1 MLNLKQN
8 LYIMGSLALIALAAC
23 SSDSPTTAGSTTIPN
38 ATAENS
44 SSSNEVTTSS
54 SDNEITSSADEE
66 INSSSSNHEA
76 IAKQDIVF
84 TTSVTAR
91 KKIAQG
97 EVVVYGNEN
106 GAEASCSAG
115 KYASTKKYLAR
126 ISIADGETMERTIGL
141 YNFGSACNDIYK
153 AFQESCNSG
162 LVDVAPDAVC
172 SGNGDLKAFCY
183 ASKTDSVTT
192 CNARGEC
199 VTAGPDSTINFD
211 TLLESFTKESNDIC
225 GTIADGVDT
234 TEYDIPKSEP
244 DSSTKANSGRVF
256 ILEPNTDKLDVT
268 DEERAVLDSLASAFP
283 EKRRIDEID
292 GMTIFINDDAEYYF
306 TTEGKKFILIE
317 GDNTCTG
324 SIYQEEFG
332 VTRHIAKYGDW
343 RSTNTTTLLVPDIG
357 IVYLVNDGTGSAKEV
372 FQAECEATNGSYYE
386 YIEKAFGCAVK
397 NFTEIPFATIV
408 SEQESMSRNNFDIL
422 PEFTPRTFAN

>member
-1 MLNLKQN
+1 MLNLKKN
-8 LYIMGSLALIALAAC
+8 LYIAGAFALCALAAC
-23 SSDSPTTAGSTTIPN
+23 SSDNPSSAGSTTMPN

-44 SSSNEVTTSS
+44 SSSEEV
-54 SDNEITSSADEE
+54 A
-66 INSSSSNHEA
+66 SSSSINSFVPG
-76 IAKQDIVF
+76 KDIVF
-84 TTSVTAR
+84 TTAATSV
-91 KKIAQG
+91 KKFAQG
-97 EVVVYGNEN
+97 EVTVYGKEN
-106 GAEASCSAG
+106 GAEATCSAG
-115 KYASTKKYLAR
+115 KYASTKEYLAR
-126 ISIADGETMERTIGL
+126 ISIADGETMERTIWL
-141 YNFGSACNDIYK
+141 HNFGSACDNIYK

-172 SGNGDLKAFCY
+172 SGNGNLKAFCY
-183 ASKTDSVTT
+183 ASKTDSVRT

-199 VTAGPDSTINFD
+199 VTAGPDSTISFD

-256 ILEPNTDKLDVT
+256 ILEPNTDKLYVT

-283 EKRRIDEID
+283 EKRKIDKID

-306 TTEGKKFILIE
+306 TTEGKKFILDE

-324 SIYQEEFG
+324 SIYADELG
-332 VTRHIAKYGDW
+332 VKRSVSKHGDW
-343 RSTNTTTLLVPDIG
+343 SSTKTTILLVPDIG

-386 YIEKAFGCAVK
+386 YIENAFGCAVK
-397 NFTEIPFATIV
+397 NFTGIPFATIV
-408 SEQESMSRNNFDIL
+408 SEQETMSRNNFNIL
-422 PEFTPRTFAN
+422 PEFTPRN

>member
-1 MLNLKQN
+1 MLNLKKN
-8 LYIMGSLALIALAAC
+8 LYIAGAFALCALAAC
-23 SSDSPTTAGSTTIPN
+23 SSDNPSSAGSTTMPN

-44 SSSNEVTTSS
+44 SSSEEVTTSS
-54 SDNEITSSADEE
+54 SDNAITSSADEE
-66 INSSSSNHEA
+66 INSSSSVNSFVPG
-76 IAKQDIVF
+76 KGIVF
-84 TTSVTAR
+84 TTAATSV
-91 KKIAQG
+91 KKINQG
-97 EVVVYGNEN
+97 EVTVYGNEN
-106 GAEASCSAG
+106 GAEATCSAG

-234 TEYDIPKSEP
+234 TEYDIPKSDP
-244 DSSTKANSGRVF
+244 DSSIKANSGRVF

-306 TTEGKKFILIE
+306 TTEGKKFILNE
-317 GDNTCTG
+317 DDNTCTG
-324 SIYQEEFG
+324 NIYAEELG
-332 VTRHIAKYGDW
+332 VMRSVSKYGNW
-343 RSTNTTTLLVPDIG
+343 RVTNTTTLLVRDIG

-397 NFTEIPFATIV
+397 NFTGIPFETIV
-408 SEQESMSRNNFDIL
+408 SEQETLSRNNFNIL
-422 PEFTPRTFAN
+422 PEFTPRN

>member
-1 MLNLKQN
+1 MLNLKKN
-8 LYIMGSLALIALAAC
+8 LYIAGALALCALTAC
-23 SSDSPTTAGSTTIPN
+23 SSDNPSSAGSTTMPN

-44 SSSNEVTTSS
+44 SSSDEVTTSS
-54 SDNEITSSADEE
+54 SDNAITSSADEE
-66 INSSSSNHEA
+66 INSSSSVNSFVPG
-76 IAKQDIVF
+76 KGIVF
-84 TTSVTAR
+84 TTAATSV
-91 KKIAQG
+91 KKINQG
-97 EVVVYGNEN
+97 EVTVYGNEN
-106 GAEASCSAG
+106 GAEATCSAG

-244 DSSTKANSGRVF
+244 DSSIKANSSRVF

-283 EKRRIDEID
+283 EKRKIDEID

-306 TTEGKKFILIE
+306 TTEGKKFILDE

-324 SIYQEEFG
+324 SIYADELG
-332 VTRHIAKYGDW
+332 VKRSVSKHGDW
-343 RSTNTTTLLVPDIG
+343 SSTKTTTLLVPDIG

-397 NFTEIPFATIV
+397 NFTGIPFETIV
-408 SEQESMSRNNFDIL
+408 SEQETMSRNNFNIL
-422 PEFTPRTFAN
+422 PKFTPRN

>member
-1 MLNLKQN
+1 MLNIKQN
-8 LYIMGSLALIALAAC
+8 FYMAGAIALIALAAC

-54 SDNEITSSADEE
+54 SDNAITSSADEE
-66 INSSSSNHEA
+66 INSSSSNNET
-76 IAKQDIVF
+76 IGKQDIIF
-84 TTSVTAR
+84 TTTPTA
-91 KKIAQG
+91 KKAISQG

-115 KYASTKKYLAR
+115 KYASTKEYMAR
-126 ISIADGETMERTIGL
+126 IKIADGETMESTL
-141 YNFGSACNDIYK
+141 YLRNFGSACDSLLE
-153 AFQESCNSG
+153 AFKESCTSG
-162 LVDVAPDAVC
+162 LVDLVADAACSRNGNLKVFCHASKTESVRVCDAMGSCTSTGADSTIDFDTIVDGFTKQSDAVC
-172 SGNGDLKAFCY
+172 S
-183 ASKTDSVTT
+183 
-192 CNARGEC
+192 
-199 VTAGPDSTINFD
+199 
-211 TLLESFTKESNDIC
+211 
-225 GTIADGVDT
+225 TIADGVDS

-244 DSSTKANSGRVF
+244 DSSIKANSGRVF

-268 DEERAVLDSLASAFP
+268 DEERVVLDSLAAAFP
-283 EKRRIDEID
+283 QKIEYDEID
-292 GMTIFINDDAEYYF
+292 GMPLIFNMDAEYKF

-397 NFTEIPFATIV
+397 NFTGIPFETIV
-408 SEQESMSRNNFDIL
+408 SEQETMSRNNFNIL

>member
-1 MLNLKQN
+1 MLNIKQN
-8 LYIMGSLALIALAAC
+8 FYMAGAIALITLAAC

-38 ATAENS
+38 ATAEIS
-44 SSSNEVTTSS
+44 SSSDEVTTSS
-54 SDNEITSSADEE
+54 SDNAITSSAGEE
-66 INSSSSNHEA
+66 INSSSSNNET
-76 IAKQDIVF
+76 IGKQDIIF
-84 TTSVTAR
+84 TTTPTA
-91 KKIAQG
+91 KKAISQG

-244 DSSTKANSGRVF
+244 DSSIKANSGRVF

-283 EKRRIDEID
+283 EKRRIDKID

-306 TTEGKKFILIE
+306 TTEGKKFILDE

-324 SIYQEEFG
+324 SIYADELG
-332 VTRHIAKYGDW
+332 VKRSVSKHGDW
-343 RSTNTTTLLVPDIG
+343 SSTKTTTLLVPDIG

-397 NFTEIPFATIV
+397 NFTGIPFATIV
-408 SEQESMSRNNFDIL
+408 SEQETMSRNNFNIL
-422 PEFTPRTFAN
+422 P

>member
-8 LYIMGSLALIALAAC
+8 FYIMGSIALIALAAC

-54 SDNEITSSADEE
+54 SDNAITSSAGEK
-66 INSSSSNHEA
+66 INSSSSNNET
-76 IAKQDIVF
+76 IGKQDIIF
-84 TTSVTAR
+84 TTTPTA
-91 KKIAQG
+91 KKAISQG

-183 ASKTDSVTT
+183 ASKTDSVRT

-199 VTAGPDSTINFD
+199 ITAGPDSTINFD

-268 DEERAVLDSLASAFP
+268 DEERAVLDSLAAAFP
-283 EKRRIDEID
+283 QKIEYDEID
-292 GMTIFINDDAEYYF
+292 GMPLIFNMDAEYKF
-306 TTEGKKFILIE
+306 TTEGKKFILNE
-317 GDNTCTG
+317 DDNTCTG

>member
-1 MLNLKQN
+1 MLNLKKN
-8 LYIMGSLALIALAAC
+8 LYIAGAFALCALAAC
-23 SSDSPTTAGSTTIPN
+23 SSDNPSSAGSTTMPN

-44 SSSNEVTTSS
+44 SSSEEV
-54 SDNEITSSADEE
+54 A
-66 INSSSSNHEA
+66 SSSSINSFVPG
-76 IAKQDIVF
+76 KGIVF
-84 TTSVTAR
+84 TTAATSV
-91 KKIAQG
+91 KKINQG
-97 EVVVYGNEN
+97 EVTVYGKEN
-106 GAEASCSAG
+106 GAEATCSAG
-115 KYASTKKYLAR
+115 KYASTKEYLAR
-126 ISIADGETMERTIGL
+126 ISIADGETMERTIWL
-141 YNFGSACNDIYK
+141 HNFGSACDNIYK

-162 LVDVAPDAVC
+162 LVDAAPDAVC
-172 SGNGDLKAFCY
+172 SGNGNLKAFCY
-183 ASKTDSVTT
+183 ASKTDSVRT

-199 VTAGPDSTINFD
+199 VTAGPDSTISFD

-244 DSSTKANSGRVF
+244 DSSIKANSGRVF

-268 DEERAVLDSLASAFP
+268 DEERVVLDSLAAAFP
-283 EKRRIDEID
+283 QKYTIDEID
-292 GMTIFINDDAEYYF
+292 GMTNFINDDAEYRF
-306 TTEGKKFILIE
+306 MTEGKKFILNE
-317 GDNTCTG
+317 DDNTCTG

-343 RSTNTTTLLVPDIG
+343 RSTNTTTLLIPDIG

-397 NFTEIPFATIV
+397 NFTGIPFETIV
-408 SEQESMSRNNFDIL
+408 SEQETMSRNNFNIL
-422 PEFTPRTFAN
+422 PEFTPRN

>member
-1 MLNLKQN
+1 MLNLKKN
-8 LYIMGSLALIALAAC
+8 LYIAGALALCALAAC
-23 SSDSPTTAGSTTIPN
+23 SSDNPSSAGSTTMPN

-44 SSSNEVTTSS
+44 SSSEEV
-54 SDNEITSSADEE
+54 A
-66 INSSSSNHEA
+66 SSSSINSFVPG
-76 IAKQDIVF
+76 KDIVF
-84 TTSVTAR
+84 TTAATSV
-91 KKIAQG
+91 KKFAQG
-97 EVVVYGNEN
+97 EVTVYGKEN
-106 GAEASCSAG
+106 GAEATCSAG
-115 KYASTKKYLAR
+115 KYASTKEYLAR
-126 ISIADGETMERTIGL
+126 ISIADGETMERTIWL
-141 YNFGSACNDIYK
+141 HNFGSACDNIYK

-172 SGNGDLKAFCY
+172 SGNGNLKAFCY
-183 ASKTDSVTT
+183 ASKTDSVRT

-292 GMTIFINDDAEYYF
+292 GMTIFINDDAEYKF
-306 TTEGKKFILIE
+306 TTEGKKFILNE
-317 GDNTCTG
+317 DDNTCTG

-397 NFTEIPFATIV
+397 NFTGIPFETIV
-408 SEQESMSRNNFDIL
+408 SEQETMSRNNFNIL
-422 PEFTPRTFAN
+422 PEFTPRN

>member
-1 MLNLKQN
+1 MLNLKKN
-8 LYIMGSLALIALAAC
+8 LYIAGAFALCALAAC
-23 SSDSPTTAGSTTIPN
+23 SSDNPSSAGSTTMPN

-44 SSSNEVTTSS
+44 SSSEEV
-54 SDNEITSSADEE
+54 A
-66 INSSSSNHEA
+66 SSSSINSFVPG
-76 IAKQDIVF
+76 KDIVF
-84 TTSVTAR
+84 TTAATSV
-91 KKIAQG
+91 KKFAQG
-97 EVVVYGNEN
+97 EVTVYGKEN
-106 GAEASCSAG
+106 GAEATCSAG
-115 KYASTKKYLAR
+115 KYASTKEYLAR
-126 ISIADGETMERTIGL
+126 ISIADGETMERTIWL
-141 YNFGSACNDIYK
+141 HNFGSACDNIYK

-172 SGNGDLKAFCY
+172 SGNGNLKAFCY
-183 ASKTDSVTT
+183 ASKTDSVRT

-199 VTAGPDSTINFD
+199 VTAGPDSTISFD

-225 GTIADGVDT
+225 DTIADGVDS

-244 DSSTKANSGRVF
+244 DSSIKANSGRVF

-268 DEERAVLDSLASAFP
+268 DEERVVLDSLAAAFP
-283 EKRRIDEID
+283 QKTRIDEID
-292 GMTIFINDDAEYYF
+292 GMGIILNNDAEYRF
-306 TTEGKKFILIE
+306 KTEGKKFILNE
-317 GDNTCTG
+317 DDNTCTG

-386 YIEKAFGCAVK
+386 YFEKAFGCAVK
-397 NFTEIPFATIV
+397 NFTGIPFETIV
-408 SEQESMSRNNFDIL
+408 SEQETMSRNNFNIL
-422 PEFTPRTFAN
+422 PEFTPRN

>member
-1 MLNLKQN
+1 MLNLKKN
-8 LYIMGSLALIALAAC
+8 LYIAGAFALCALAAC
-23 SSDSPTTAGSTTIPN
+23 SSDNPSSAGSTTMPN

-44 SSSNEVTTSS
+44 SSSEEV
-54 SDNEITSSADEE
+54 A
-66 INSSSSNHEA
+66 SSSSVNSFVPG
-76 IAKQDIVF
+76 KDIVF
-84 TTSVTAR
+84 TTAATSV
-91 KKIAQG
+91 KKFAQG
-97 EVVVYGNEN
+97 EVTVYGKEN
-106 GAEASCSAG
+106 GAEATCSAG
-115 KYASTKKYLAR
+115 KYASTKEYLAR
-126 ISIADGETMERTIGL
+126 ISIADGETMERTIWL
-141 YNFGSACNDIYK
+141 HNFGSACDNIYK

-172 SGNGDLKAFCY
+172 SGNGNLKAFCY
-183 ASKTDSVTT
+183 ASKTDSVRT

-199 VTAGPDSTINFD
+199 VTAGPDSTISFD

-244 DSSTKANSGRVF
+244 DSSIKANSGRVF

-283 EKRRIDEID
+283 EKRKIDKID

-306 TTEGKKFILIE
+306 TTEGKKFILDE

-324 SIYQEEFG
+324 SIYADELG
-332 VTRHIAKYGDW
+332 VKRSVSKHGDW
-343 RSTNTTTLLVPDIG
+343 NSTKTTTLLVPDIG

-386 YIEKAFGCAVK
+386 YIEMAFGCAVK
-397 NFTEIPFATIV
+397 NFTGIPFETIV
-408 SEQESMSRNNFDIL
+408 SEQETMSRNNFNIL
-422 PEFTPRTFAN
+422 P

>member
-1 MLNLKQN
+1 MLNLKKN
-8 LYIMGSLALIALAAC
+8 LYIAGAFALCALAAC
-23 SSDSPTTAGSTTIPN
+23 SSDNPSSAGSTTMPN

-44 SSSNEVTTSS
+44 SSSEEV
-54 SDNEITSSADEE
+54 A
-66 INSSSSNHEA
+66 SSSSINSFVPG
-76 IAKQDIVF
+76 KDIVF
-84 TTSVTAR
+84 TTAATSV
-91 KKIAQG
+91 KKFAQG
-97 EVVVYGNEN
+97 EVTVYGKEN
-106 GAEASCSAG
+106 GAEATCSAG
-115 KYASTKKYLAR
+115 KYASTKEYLAR
-126 ISIADGETMERTIGL
+126 ISIADGETMERTIWL
-141 YNFGSACNDIYK
+141 HNFGSACDNIYK

-162 LVDVAPDAVC
+162 LGDAAPDAVC
-172 SGNGDLKAFCY
+172 SGNGNLKAFCY
-183 ASKTDSVTT
+183 ASKTDSVRT

-199 VTAGPDSTINFD
+199 VTAGPDSTISFD

-244 DSSTKANSGRVF
+244 DSSIKANSSRVF

-343 RSTNTTTLLVPDIG
+343 RSTNTTTLLIPDIG

-397 NFTEIPFATIV
+397 NFTGIPFETIV
-408 SEQESMSRNNFDIL
+408 SEQETMSRNNFNIL
-422 PEFTPRTFAN
+422 PEFTPRN

>member
-1 MLNLKQN
+1 MLNLKKN
-8 LYIMGSLALIALAAC
+8 LYIAGAFALCALAAC
-23 SSDSPTTAGSTTIPN
+23 SSDNPSSAGSTTMPN

-44 SSSNEVTTSS
+44 SSSDEVTTSS
-54 SDNEITSSADEE
+54 SDNAITSSADEE
-66 INSSSSNHEA
+66 INSSSSVNSFVPG
-76 IAKQDIVF
+76 KGTVF
-84 TTSVTAR
+84 TTAATSV
-91 KKIAQG
+91 KKINQG
-97 EVVVYGNEN
+97 EVTVYGNEN
-106 GAEASCSAG
+106 GAEATCSAG

-234 TEYDIPKSEP
+234 TEYDIPKSDP
-244 DSSTKANSGRVF
+244 DSSIKANSGRVF

-306 TTEGKKFILIE
+306 TTEGKKFILNE
-317 GDNTCTG
+317 DDNTCTG
-324 SIYQEEFG
+324 NIYAEELG
-332 VTRHIAKYGDW
+332 VMRSVSKYGNW
-343 RSTNTTTLLVPDIG
+343 RVTNTTTLLVRDIG

-397 NFTEIPFATIV
+397 NFTGIPFETIV
-408 SEQESMSRNNFDIL
+408 SEQETLSRNNFNIL
-422 PEFTPRTFAN
+422 PEFTPRN

>member
-1 MLNLKQN
+1 MLNLKKN
-8 LYIMGSLALIALAAC
+8 LYIAGAFALCALAAC
-23 SSDSPTTAGSTTIPN
+23 SSDNPSSAGSTTMPN

-44 SSSNEVTTSS
+44 SSSDEVTTSS
-54 SDNEITSSADEE
+54 SDNAITSSADEE
-66 INSSSSNHEA
+66 INSSSSVNSFVP
-76 IAKQDIVF
+76 AKDIVF
-84 TTSVTAR
+84 MTAATSV

-97 EVVVYGNEN
+97 EVTVYGNEN
-106 GAEASCSAG
+106 GAEATCSAG

-256 ILEPNTDKLDVT
+256 ILEPNTTNLEVS

-292 GMTIFINDDAEYYF
+292 GMTIFINDDAEYKF
-306 TTEGKKFILIE
+306 TTEGKKFILNE
-317 GDNTCTG
+317 DDNTCTG

-397 NFTEIPFATIV
+397 NFTGIPFETIV
-408 SEQESMSRNNFDIL
+408 SEQETMSRNNFDIL
-422 PEFTPRTFAN
+422 PEFTPRN

>member
-1 MLNLKQN
+1 MLNLKKN
-8 LYIMGSLALIALAAC
+8 LYIAGALALCALAAC
-23 SSDSPTTAGSTTIPN
+23 SSDNPSSAGSTTMPN

-44 SSSNEVTTSS
+44 SSSEEV
-54 SDNEITSSADEE
+54 A
-66 INSSSSNHEA
+66 SSSSVNSFVPG
-76 IAKQDIVF
+76 KDIVF
-84 TTSVTAR
+84 TTAATSV
-91 KKIAQG
+91 KKFAQG
-97 EVVVYGNEN
+97 EVTVYGKEN
-106 GAEASCSAG
+106 GAEATCSAG
-115 KYASTKKYLAR
+115 KYASTKEYLAR
-126 ISIADGETMERTIGL
+126 ISIADGETMERTIWL
-141 YNFGSACNDIYK
+141 HNFGSACDNIYK

-172 SGNGDLKAFCY
+172 SGNGNLKAFCY
-183 ASKTDSVTT
+183 ASKTDSVRT

-199 VTAGPDSTINFD
+199 VTAGPDSTISFD

-244 DSSTKANSGRVF
+244 DSSIKANSGRVF

-283 EKRRIDEID
+283 EKRKIDKID

-306 TTEGKKFILIE
+306 TTEGKKFILDE

-324 SIYQEEFG
+324 SIYADELG
-332 VTRHIAKYGDW
+332 VKRSVSKHGDW
-343 RSTNTTTLLVPDIG
+343 NSTKTTTLLVPDIG

-386 YIEKAFGCAVK
+386 YIEMAFGCAVK
-397 NFTEIPFATIV
+397 NFTGIPFATIV
-408 SEQESMSRNNFDIL
+408 SEQETMSRNNFNIL
-422 PEFTPRTFAN
+422 PEFTPRN

>member
-1 MLNLKQN
+1 MLNLKKN
-8 LYIMGSLALIALAAC
+8 LYIAGAFALCALAAC
-23 SSDSPTTAGSTTIPN
+23 SSDNPSSAGSTTMPN

-44 SSSNEVTTSS
+44 SSSDEVTTSS
-54 SDNEITSSADEE
+54 SDNAITSSADEE
-66 INSSSSNHEA
+66 INSSSSVNSFVPG
-76 IAKQDIVF
+76 KGIVF
-84 TTSVTAR
+84 TTAATSV
-91 KKIAQG
+91 KKINQG
-97 EVVVYGNEN
+97 EVTVYGNEN
-106 GAEASCSAG
+106 GAEATCSAG

-234 TEYDIPKSEP
+234 TEYDIPKSDP
-244 DSSTKANSGRVF
+244 DSSIKANSGRVF
-256 ILEPNTDKLDVT
+256 ILEPNTTNLEVS
-268 DEERAVLDSLASAFP
+268 DEERVTLDSLAAAFP
-283 EKRRIDEID
+283 QKIEYDEID
-292 GMTIFINDDAEYYF
+292 GMPLIFNMDAEYKF
-306 TTEGKKFILIE
+306 TTEGKKFILNE
-317 GDNTCTG
+317 DDNTCTG

-372 FQAECEATNGSYYE
+372 FQAECEATNGSFYE
-386 YIEKAFGCAVK
+386 YNEGAFGCAVK
-397 NFTEIPFATIV
+397 NFTGIPFETIV
-408 SEQESMSRNNFDIL
+408 SEQETMSRNNFNIL
-422 PEFTPRTFAN
+422 P

>member
-1 MLNLKQN
+1 MLNLKKN
-8 LYIMGSLALIALAAC
+8 LYIAGALALCALTAC
-23 SSDSPTTAGSTTIPN
+23 SSDNPSSAGSTTMPN

-44 SSSNEVTTSS
+44 SSSDEVTTSS
-54 SDNEITSSADEE
+54 SDNAITSSADEE
-66 INSSSSNHEA
+66 INSSSSVNSFVPG
-76 IAKQDIVF
+76 KGIVF
-84 TTSVTAR
+84 TTAATSV

-97 EVVVYGNEN
+97 EVTVYGNEN

-244 DSSTKANSGRVF
+244 DSSIKANSGRVF

-283 EKRRIDEID
+283 EKRKIDEID

-306 TTEGKKFILIE
+306 TTEGKKFILDE

-324 SIYQEEFG
+324 SIYADELG
-332 VTRHIAKYGDW
+332 VKRSVSKHGDW
-343 RSTNTTTLLVPDIG
+343 SSTKTTTLLVPDIG

-386 YIEKAFGCAVK
+386 YIENAFGCAVK
-397 NFTEIPFATIV
+397 NFTGIPFATIV
-408 SEQESMSRNNFDIL
+408 SEQETMSRNNFNIL
-422 PEFTPRTFAN
+422 P

>member
-1 MLNLKQN
+1 MLNIKQN
-8 LYIMGSLALIALAAC
+8 FYMAGAIALITLAAC

-38 ATAENS
+38 ATAEIS
-44 SSSNEVTTSS
+44 SSSDEVTTSS
-54 SDNEITSSADEE
+54 SDNAITSSADEE
-66 INSSSSNHEA
+66 INSSSSVNSFVPG
-76 IAKQDIVF
+76 KGIVF
-84 TTSVTAR
+84 TTAATSV

-97 EVVVYGNEN
+97 EVTVYGNEN
-106 GAEASCSAG
+106 GAEATCSAG

-183 ASKTDSVTT
+183 ASKTDSVRT

-199 VTAGPDSTINFD
+199 ITAGPDSTINFD

-244 DSSTKANSGRVF
+244 DSSIKANSGRVF

-268 DEERAVLDSLASAFP
+268 DEERAVLDSLAAAFP
-283 EKRRIDEID
+283 EKYRIDEID
-292 GMTIFINDDAEYYF
+292 GMTLFLNYDAEYRF
-306 TTEGKKFILIE
+306 MTAGKKFILNE
-317 GDNTCTG
+317 DDNTCTG
-324 SIYQEEFG
+324 NIYQEESG
-332 VTRHIAKYGDW
+332 VTRYISKYGDW
-343 RSTNTTTLLVPDIG
+343 RSTHTTVLVSNNA

>member
-1 MLNLKQN
+1 MLNLKKN
-8 LYIMGSLALIALAAC
+8 LYIAGAFALCALAAC
-23 SSDSPTTAGSTTIPN
+23 SSDNPSSAGSTTMPN

-44 SSSNEVTTSS
+44 SSSEEV
-54 SDNEITSSADEE
+54 A
-66 INSSSSNHEA
+66 SSSSINSFVPG
-76 IAKQDIVF
+76 KDIVF
-84 TTSVTAR
+84 TTAATSV
-91 KKIAQG
+91 KKFAQG
-97 EVVVYGNEN
+97 EVTVYGKEN
-106 GAEASCSAG
+106 GAEATCSAG
-115 KYASTKKYLAR
+115 KYASTKEYLAR
-126 ISIADGETMERTIGL
+126 ISIADGETMERTIWL
-141 YNFGSACNDIYK
+141 HNFGSACDNIYK

-172 SGNGDLKAFCY
+172 SGNGNLKAFCY
-183 ASKTDSVTT
+183 ASKTDSVRT

-199 VTAGPDSTINFD
+199 VTAGPDSTISFD

-283 EKRRIDEID
+283 EKRKIDKID

-306 TTEGKKFILIE
+306 TAEGKKFILDE

-324 SIYQEEFG
+324 SIYADELG
-332 VTRHIAKYGDW
+332 VKRSVSKHGDW
-343 RSTNTTTLLVPDIG
+343 SSTKTTTLLVPDIG

-397 NFTEIPFATIV
+397 NFTGIPFATIV
-408 SEQESMSRNNFDIL
+408 SEQETMSRNNFNIL
-422 PEFTPRTFAN
+422 PEFTPRN

>member
-1 MLNLKQN
+1 MLKKNLF
-8 LYIMGSLALIALAAC
+8 IAGGFALIALAAC
-23 SSDSPTTAGSTTIPN
+23 SSDESSTAGATVDPN
-38 ATAENS
+38 AIAEIS
-44 SSSNEVTTSS
+44 SSSGG
-54 SDNEITSSADEE
+54 
-66 INSSSSNHEA
+66 SSSSKNQST
-76 IAKQDIVF
+76 KQDIEF
-84 TTSVTAR
+84 STEATAR
-91 KKIAQG
+91 APLPMG
-97 EVVVYGNEN
+97 ELTVYGKEN
-106 GAEASCSAG
+106 GAEATCSAG

-234 TEYDIPKSEP
+234 TEYDIPKSDP
-244 DSSTKANSGRVF
+244 DSSIKANSGRVF

-283 EKRRIDEID
+283 EKRKIDEID

-372 FQAECEATNGSYYE
+372 FQAECEATNGSFYE
-386 YIEKAFGCAVK
+386 YKEGAFGCAVK
-397 NFTEIPFATIV
+397 NFTGIPFETIV
-408 SEQESMSRNNFDIL
+408 SEQETMIRSNFDIL
-422 PEFTPRTFAN
+422 PEFTPAR

>member
-1 MLNLKQN
+1 MLNIKQN
-8 LYIMGSLALIALAAC
+8 FYMAGAIALIALAAC

-44 SSSNEVTTSS
+44 SSS
-54 SDNEITSSADEE
+54 DNTIE
-66 INSSSSNHEA
+66 SSSSLKEP
-76 IAKQDIVF
+76 IGKQDYVF
-84 TTSVTAR
+84 TTAPTAKR
-91 KKIAQG
+91 ALPQG
-97 EVVVYGNEN
+97 ELVVYGLEN
-106 GAEASCSAG
+106 GATASCSAG
-115 KYASTKKYLAR
+115 KYASTKEYLAR

-141 YNFGSACNDIYK
+141 YNFGNACNDIYK

-172 SGNGDLKAFCY
+172 SGNGNLKAFCY
-183 ASKTDSVTT
+183 ASKTDSVRT

-244 DSSTKANSGRVF
+244 DSSIKANSGRVF

-283 EKRRIDEID
+283 EKRKIDKID

-306 TTEGKKFILIE
+306 TTEGKKFILNE
-317 GDNTCTG
+317 DDNTCTG
-324 SIYQEEFG
+324 SIYAEELG
-332 VTRHIAKYGDW
+332 VKRSISKHGDW
-343 RSTNTTTLLVPDIG
+343 SSTKTTTLLLPDIG

-386 YIEKAFGCAVK
+386 YTEKAFGCAVK
-397 NFTEIPFATIV
+397 NFTGIPFETIV
-408 SEQESMSRNNFDIL
+408 SEQETMSRNNFDIL

>member
-1 MLNLKQN
+1 MLNLKKN
-8 LYIMGSLALIALAAC
+8 LYIAGAFALCALAAC
-23 SSDSPTTAGSTTIPN
+23 SSDNPSSAGSTTMPN

-44 SSSNEVTTSS
+44 SSSDEVTTSS
-54 SDNEITSSADEE
+54 SDNAITSSADEE
-66 INSSSSNHEA
+66 INSSSSVNSFVPG
-76 IAKQDIVF
+76 KGIVF
-84 TTSVTAR
+84 TTAATSV
-91 KKIAQG
+91 KKINQG
-97 EVVVYGNEN
+97 EVTVYGNEN
-106 GAEASCSAG
+106 GAEATCSAG

-234 TEYDIPKSEP
+234 TEYDIPKSDP
-244 DSSTKANSGRVF
+244 DSSIKANSGRVF

-306 TTEGKKFILIE
+306 TTEGKKFILNE
-317 GDNTCTG
+317 DDNTCTG
-324 SIYQEEFG
+324 NIYAEELG
-332 VTRHIAKYGDW
+332 VMRSVSKYGNW
-343 RSTNTTTLLVPDIG
+343 RVTNTTTLLVRDIG

-397 NFTEIPFATIV
+397 NFTGIPFETIV
-408 SEQESMSRNNFDIL
+408 SEQETLSRNNFNIL
-422 PEFTPRTFAN
+422 PEFTPRN

>member
-1 MLNLKQN
+1 MLNIKQN
-8 LYIMGSLALIALAAC
+8 FYMAGAIALITLAAC

-38 ATAENS
+38 ATAEIS
-44 SSSNEVTTSS
+44 SSSDEVTTSS
-54 SDNEITSSADEE
+54 SDNAITSSAGEE
-66 INSSSSNHEA
+66 INSSSSNNET
-76 IAKQDIVF
+76 IGKQDIIF
-84 TTSVTAR
+84 TTTPTA
-91 KKIAQG
+91 KKAISQG

-183 ASKTDSVTT
+183 ASKTDSVRT

-199 VTAGPDSTINFD
+199 ITAGPDSTINFD

-244 DSSTKANSGRVF
+244 DSSIKANSGRVF

-268 DEERAVLDSLASAFP
+268 DEERAVLDSLAAAFP
-283 EKRRIDEID
+283 EKYRIDEID
-292 GMTIFINDDAEYYF
+292 GMTLFLNYDAEYRF
-306 TTEGKKFILIE
+306 MTEGKKFILNE
-317 GDNTCTG
+317 DDNTCTG
-324 SIYQEEFG
+324 NIYQEESG
-332 VTRHIAKYGDW
+332 VTRYIAKKGDW
-343 RSTNTTTLLVPDIG
+343 RSTHTTVLVSNNA

>member
-1 MLNLKQN
+1 MLKKNLF
-8 LYIMGSLALIALAAC
+8 IAGGFALIAFAAC
-23 SSDSPTTAGSTTIPN
+23 SSDESSTAGATVDPN
-38 ATAENS
+38 AIAEIS
-44 SSSNEVTTSS
+44 SSSGG
-54 SDNEITSSADEE
+54 
-66 INSSSSNHEA
+66 SSSSKNQST
-76 IAKQDIVF
+76 KQDIEF
-84 TTSVTAR
+84 STEATAR
-91 KKIAQG
+91 APLPMG
-97 EVVVYGNEN
+97 ELTVYGKEN
-106 GAEASCSAG
+106 GAEATCSAG

-126 ISIADGETMERTIGL
+126 ISIADGETMERTIWL
-141 YNFGSACNDIYK
+141 RNFGNACNDIYK

-225 GTIADGVDT
+225 GPIADGVDT

-244 DSSTKANSGRVF
+244 DSSIKANSGRVF

-283 EKRRIDEID
+283 EKRKIDEID

-306 TTEGKKFILIE
+306 TTEGKKFILDE

-324 SIYQEEFG
+324 SIYADELG
-332 VTRHIAKYGDW
+332 VKRSVSKHGDW
-343 RSTNTTTLLVPDIG
+343 SSTKTTTLLVPDIG
-357 IVYLVNDGTGSAKEV
+357 IVYLVNDGTGSVKEV

-386 YIEKAFGCAVK
+386 YIENAFGCAVK
-397 NFTEIPFATIV
+397 NFTGISFATIV
-408 SEQESMSRNNFDIL
+408 SEQETMSRNNFNIL
-422 PEFTPRTFAN
+422 PEFTPAR

>member
-1 MLNLKQN
+1 MLNLKKN
-8 LYIMGSLALIALAAC
+8 LYIAGAFALCALAAC
-23 SSDSPTTAGSTTIPN
+23 SSDNPSSAGSTTMPN

-44 SSSNEVTTSS
+44 SSSEEV
-54 SDNEITSSADEE
+54 A
-66 INSSSSNHEA
+66 SSSSINSFVPG
-76 IAKQDIVF
+76 KDIVF
-84 TTSVTAR
+84 TTAATSV
-91 KKIAQG
+91 KKFAQG
-97 EVVVYGNEN
+97 EVTVYGKEN
-106 GAEASCSAG
+106 GAEATCSAG
-115 KYASTKKYLAR
+115 KYASTKEYLAR
-126 ISIADGETMERTIGL
+126 ISIADGETMERTIWL
-141 YNFGSACNDIYK
+141 HNFGSACDNIYK

-172 SGNGDLKAFCY
+172 SGNGNLKAFCY
-183 ASKTDSVTT
+183 ASKTDSVRT

-199 VTAGPDSTINFD
+199 VTAGPDSTISFD

-283 EKRRIDEID
+283 EKRKIDKID

-306 TTEGKKFILIE
+306 TTEGKKFILDE

-324 SIYQEEFG
+324 SIYADELG
-332 VTRHIAKYGDW
+332 VKRSVSKHGDW
-343 RSTNTTTLLVPDIG
+343 SSTKTTTLLVADIG

-397 NFTEIPFATIV
+397 NFTGIPFATIV
-408 SEQESMSRNNFDIL
+408 SEQETMSRNNFNIL
-422 PEFTPRTFAN
+422 P

>member
-1 MLNLKQN
+1 MLNIKQN
-8 LYIMGSLALIALAAC
+8 FYMAGAIALIALAAC

-54 SDNEITSSADEE
+54 SDNAITSSAGEK
-66 INSSSSNHEA
+66 INSSSSNNET
-76 IAKQDIVF
+76 IGKQDIIF
-84 TTSVTAR
+84 TTTPTA
-91 KKIAQG
+91 KKAISQG

-183 ASKTDSVTT
+183 ASKTDSVRT

-199 VTAGPDSTINFD
+199 ITAGPDSTINFD

-268 DEERAVLDSLASAFP
+268 DEERAVLDSLAAAFP
-283 EKRRIDEID
+283 QKIEYDEID
-292 GMTIFINDDAEYYF
+292 GMPLIFNMDAEYKF
-306 TTEGKKFILIE
+306 TTEGKKFILNE
-317 GDNTCTG
+317 DDNTCTG
-324 SIYQEEFG
+324 NIYAEELG
-332 VTRHIAKYGDW
+332 VMRSVSKYGDW
-343 RSTNTTTLLVPDIG
+343 RVTNTTTLLVRDIG
-357 IVYLVNDGTGSAKEV
+357 IAYLVSDGTGSAKEV

>member
-1 MLNLKQN
+1 MLNLKKN
-8 LYIMGSLALIALAAC
+8 LYIAGAFALCALAAC
-23 SSDSPTTAGSTTIPN
+23 SSDNPSSAGSTTMPN

-44 SSSNEVTTSS
+44 SSSEEV
-54 SDNEITSSADEE
+54 A
-66 INSSSSNHEA
+66 SSSSINSFVPG
-76 IAKQDIVF
+76 KDIVF
-84 TTSVTAR
+84 TTAATSV
-91 KKIAQG
+91 KKFAQG
-97 EVVVYGNEN
+97 EVTVYGKEN
-106 GAEASCSAG
+106 GAEATCSAG
-115 KYASTKKYLAR
+115 KYASTKEYLAR
-126 ISIADGETMERTIGL
+126 ISIADGETMERTIWL
-141 YNFGSACNDIYK
+141 HNFGSACDNIYK

-172 SGNGDLKAFCY
+172 SGNGNLKAFCY
-183 ASKTDSVTT
+183 ASKTDSVRT

-199 VTAGPDSTINFD
+199 VTAGPDSTISFD

-244 DSSTKANSGRVF
+244 DSSIKANSGRVF
-256 ILEPNTDKLDVT
+256 ILEPNTTNLEVS
-268 DEERAVLDSLASAFP
+268 DEERVTLDSLAAAFP
-283 EKRRIDEID
+283 EKRKIDKID

-306 TTEGKKFILIE
+306 TTEGKKFILDE

-324 SIYQEEFG
+324 SIYADELG
-332 VTRHIAKYGDW
+332 VKRSVSKHGDW
-343 RSTNTTTLLVPDIG
+343 SSTKTTTLLVPDIG

-397 NFTEIPFATIV
+397 NFTGIPFETIV
-408 SEQESMSRNNFDIL
+408 SEQETMSRNNFNIL
-422 PEFTPRTFAN
+422 PEFTPRN

>member
-1 MLNLKQN
+1 MLNLKKN
-8 LYIMGSLALIALAAC
+8 LYIAGAFALCALAAC
-23 SSDSPTTAGSTTIPN
+23 SSDNPSSAGSTTMPN

-44 SSSNEVTTSS
+44 SSSDEVTTSS
-54 SDNEITSSADEE
+54 SDNAITSSADEE
-66 INSSSSNHEA
+66 INSSSSVNSFVP
-76 IAKQDIVF
+76 AKDIVF
-84 TTSVTAR
+84 TTAATSV
-91 KKIAQG
+91 KKINQG
-97 EVVVYGNEN
+97 EVTVYGNEN

-234 TEYDIPKSEP
+234 TEYDIPKSDP
-244 DSSTKANSGRVF
+244 DSSIKANSGRVF

-283 EKRRIDEID
+283 EKRKIDEID

-306 TTEGKKFILIE
+306 TTEGKKFILDE

-324 SIYQEEFG
+324 SIYADELG
-332 VTRHIAKYGDW
+332 VKRSVSKHGDW
-343 RSTNTTTLLVPDIG
+343 SSTKTTTLLVPDIG

-397 NFTEIPFATIV
+397 NFTGIPFATIV
-408 SEQESMSRNNFDIL
+408 SEQETMSRNNFNIL
-422 PEFTPRTFAN
+422 P

>member
-1 MLNLKQN
+1 MLNLKKN
-8 LYIMGSLALIALAAC
+8 LYIAGAFALCALAAC
-23 SSDSPTTAGSTTIPN
+23 SSDNPSSAGSTTMPN

-44 SSSNEVTTSS
+44 SSSEEV
-54 SDNEITSSADEE
+54 A
-66 INSSSSNHEA
+66 SSSSVNSFVPG
-76 IAKQDIVF
+76 KDIVF
-84 TTSVTAR
+84 TTAATSV

-97 EVVVYGNEN
+97 EVTVYGNEN

-225 GTIADGVDT
+225 GTIADGGDT

-244 DSSTKANSGRVF
+244 DSSIKANSGRVF
-256 ILEPNTDKLDVT
+256 ILEPNTTNLEVS
-268 DEERAVLDSLASAFP
+268 DEERVTLDSLAEAFP
-283 EKRRIDEID
+283 QKTRIDEID
-292 GMTIFINDDAEYYF
+292 GMTIFINYDAEYNF
-306 TTEGKKFILIE
+306 TTEGKKFFRE
-317 GDNTCTG
+317 GSCNG
-324 SIYQEEFG
+324 AIFEEEFG
-332 VTRHIAKYGDW
+332 IKRHNYFSNPFGFITA
-343 RSTNTTTLLVPDIG
+343 TTILYDKA
-357 IVYLVNDGTGSAKEV
+357 IVYLARGENTQDARDI
-372 FQAECEATNGSYYE
+372 FIAECEAANGSLYDYRPDGVVL
-386 YIEKAFGCAVK
+386 AVACAVK
-397 NFTEIPFATIV
+397 NFTETPFSTIV
-408 SEQESMSRNNFDIL
+408 SEQANFCDIIHTKFEQPIQDPIDL
-422 PEFTPRTFAN
+422 DTTIVFDSNQQ

>member
-1 MLNLKQN
+1 MLNLKKN
-8 LYIMGSLALIALAAC
+8 LYIAGAFALCALAAC
-23 SSDSPTTAGSTTIPN
+23 SSDNPSSAGSTTMPN

-44 SSSNEVTTSS
+44 SSSEEV
-54 SDNEITSSADEE
+54 A
-66 INSSSSNHEA
+66 SSSSINSFVPG
-76 IAKQDIVF
+76 KDIVF
-84 TTSVTAR
+84 TTAATSV
-91 KKIAQG
+91 KKFAQG
-97 EVVVYGNEN
+97 EVTVYGKEN
-106 GAEASCSAG
+106 GAEATCSAG
-115 KYASTKKYLAR
+115 KYANTKEYLAR
-126 ISIADGETMERTIGL
+126 ISIADGETMERTIWL
-141 YNFGSACNDIYK
+141 HNFGSACDNIYK

-172 SGNGDLKAFCY
+172 SGNGNLKAFCY
-183 ASKTDSVTT
+183 ASKTDSVRT

-199 VTAGPDSTINFD
+199 VTAGPDSTISFD

-283 EKRRIDEID
+283 EKRKIDKID

-306 TTEGKKFILIE
+306 TTEGKKFILDE

-324 SIYQEEFG
+324 SIYADELG
-332 VTRHIAKYGDW
+332 VKRSVSKHGDW
-343 RSTNTTTLLVPDIG
+343 SSTKTTTLLVPDIG

-397 NFTEIPFATIV
+397 NFTGIPFATIV
-408 SEQESMSRNNFDIL
+408 SEQETMSRNNFNIL
-422 PEFTPRTFAN
+422 PEFTPRN